1 MARVDRL
8 KQRLLKELV
17 DQNVELV
24 TGTPRRKLLKRRR
37 RLRLGSSLLGLAL
50 LPVALL
56 ASSRLFAPDLA
67 PVAVATREPGP
78 ARAEL
83 AGAQGGEGAEPVR
96 KAAPRPIDPSVFPL
110 AVRRIA
116 IDPGH
121 GGSAVGTRSSSGLF
135 EKDMTLD
142 IAQRVRRLLEASSFE
157 VVMTRQDDRAV
168 SLRDRARI
176 ANEARADLFVSIHL
190 NWIAGGNT
198 RGVETYYLGPTDDP
212 ELDRLAA
219 LENRDSGY
227 AVADFRRLLDQVYA
241 DARQGSSRQLAEAI
255 DASLYRSLSRLPTG
269 QTASGDG
276 AALSD
281 RGVKTAPFLVLVSTE
296 MPAVLAEVSS
306 LSNATE
312 AELLT
317 KPLYRQYI
325 AEALARGVR
334 RYALAA
340 ESAPEKGI

>member
-8 KQRLLKELV
+8 KQRLLRELV

-24 TGTPRRKLLKRRR
+24 QGMPRKTLKRRR
-37 RLRLGSSLLGLAL
+37 RLRLGSSLLGLSL

-56 ASSRLFAPDLA
+56 ASSRLFAPDLSSIATSA
-67 PVAVATREPGP
+67 PVRSGP
-78 ARAEL
+78 SPPASSPSAEEL
-83 AGAQGGEGAEPVR
+83 R
-96 KAAPRPIDPSVFPL
+96 LAAPRPIDPSVFPL

-121 GGSAVGTRSSSGLF
+121 GGFSVGTRAASGLY
-135 EKDMTLD
+135 EKDVTLD
-142 IAQRVRRLLEASSFE
+142 IARRVQRLLEASAFE
-157 VVMTRQDDRAV
+157 VVMTRNDDQAV

-190 NWIAGGNT
+190 NWISSGNT
-198 RGVETYYLGPTDDP
+198 RGVETYCLGPTDDP

-241 DARQGSSRQLAEAI
+241 DARQGSSRRLAESI
-255 DASLYRSLSRLPTG
+255 DGSLFRSLSKLPARE
-269 QTASGDG
+269 ASTSG
-276 AALSD
+276 AAVAD

-334 RYALAA
+334 RYALAV

>member
-8 KQRLLKELV
+8 KQRLLHELV
-17 DQNVELV
+17 EQNLELMR
-24 TGTPRRKLLKRRR
+24 GLPRRTLKRRR
-37 RLRLGSSLLGLAL
+37 RFRLGGSMLALAL

-56 ASSRLFAPDLA
+56 ASSRLFAPKEASA
-67 PVAVATREPGP
+67 PTALRPAVPSSVK
-78 ARAEL
+78 ARPVV
-83 AGAQGGEGAEPVR
+83 EPVR
-96 KAAPRPIDPSVFPL
+96 LAAPQPIDPLVFPL
-110 AVRRIA
+110 AVRKIA

-121 GGSAVGTRSSSGLF
+121 GGTAVGTRAASGLF

-142 IAQRVRRLLEASSFE
+142 IARRLARLLEASSFE
-157 VVMTRQDDRAV
+157 VVMTRDDDRAV
-168 SLRDRARI
+168 SLRERARI
-176 ANEARADLFVSIHL
+176 ANDARADLFVSIHL

-212 ELDRLAA
+212 ELNRLAA

-241 DARQGSSRQLAEAI
+241 DARQGSSRRLAEAI
-255 DASLYRSLSRLPTG
+255 GRSLFRSLSSLP
-269 QTASGDG
+269 
-276 AALSD
+276 ALLSSPGRAGIAD
-281 RGVKTAPFLVLVSTE
+281 RGVKTAPFLVLVSTD
-296 MPAVLAEVSS
+296 MPAVLAEVSC
-306 LSNATE
+306 LSDETE

-317 KPLYRQYI
+317 RPLYRQYI

>member
-8 KQRLLKELV
+8 KQRLLRELV

-24 TGTPRRKLLKRRR
+24 QGMPRKTLKRRR

-56 ASSRLFAPDLA
+56 ASSRLFAPDLSLIEA
-67 PVAVATREPGP
+67 PIVSAPTPTRGGP
-78 ARAEL
+78 PKPANPSSTE
-83 AGAQGGEGAEPVR
+83 ER

-121 GGSAVGTRSSSGLF
+121 GGFSVGTRAASGLY
-135 EKDMTLD
+135 EKDVTLD
-142 IAQRVRRLLEASSFE
+142 IARRVQRLLEASSFE
-157 VVMTRQDDRAV
+157 VVMTRTDDRAI

-176 ANEARADLFVSIHL
+176 ANTARADLFLSIHL

-241 DARQGSSRQLAEAI
+241 DARQGSSRRLAESI
-255 DASLYRSLSRLPTG
+255 DGALFRSLSLLPARVPTPN
-269 QTASGDG
+269 G
-276 AALSD
+276 ATVAD

-296 MPAVLAEVSS
+296 MPAVLAEVSC

>member
-24 TGTPRRKLLKRRR
+24 SGAPQRKLLKRRR

-56 ASSRLFAPDLA
+56 GSSRLFAPDLA
-67 PVAVATREPGP
+67 PAAEATP
-78 ARAEL
+78 AAPVRAEL
-83 AGAQGGEGAEPVR
+83 RGPKAREGAGAVR

-121 GGSAVGTRSSSGLF
+121 GGAAVGTRSSSGLF

-142 IAQRVRRLLEASSFE
+142 IARRVRRLLEASSFE
-157 VVMTRQDDRAV
+157 VVMTREDDRAV

-190 NWIAGGNT
+190 NWIEGDNR

-255 DASLYRSLSRLPTG
+255 DGSLFRSLSRLPARLPTEE
-269 QTASGDG
+269 G
-276 AALSD
+276 AALAD

-306 LSNATE
+306 LSSPAE

>member
-8 KQRLLKELV
+8 KQRLLRELV

-24 TGTPRRKLLKRRR
+24 AGLPRKLLKRRR

-67 PVAVATREPGP
+67 PIATHASSPSAPSRTGAPASAVSSASE
-78 ARAEL
+78 AL
-83 AGAQGGEGAEPVR
+83 R
-96 KAAPRPIDPSVFPL
+96 KPAPRPIDPSVFPL

-116 IDPGH
+116 LDPGH
-121 GGSAVGTRSSSGLF
+121 GGFAVGTRASSGLY
-135 EKDMTLD
+135 EKDVTLD
-142 IAQRVRRLLEASSFE
+142 IARRVQRLLEASSFE
-157 VVMTRQDDRAV
+157 VVMTRDDDRAV

-241 DARQGSSRQLAEAI
+241 DARQGSSRRLAESI
-255 DASLYRSLSRLPTG
+255 DGALFRSLSRLPARLPAANG
-269 QTASGDG
+269 SGV
-276 AALSD
+276 AD

>member
-8 KQRLLKELV
+8 KQRLLRELV

-24 TGTPRRKLLKRRR
+24 LGTPRKKLKRRR

-56 ASSRLFAPDLA
+56 ASSRLFAPDLSPIA
-67 PVAVATREPGP
+67 VVAATSSGSKLSGTPGP
-78 ARAEL
+78 ADPKD
-83 AGAQGGEGAEPVR
+83 AEPVR

-116 IDPGH
+116 LDPGH
-121 GGSAVGTRSSSGLF
+121 GGFAAGTRSSSGLV
-135 EKDMTLD
+135 EKDVTLD

-157 VVMTRQDDRAV
+157 VVMTRDDDRAV

-190 NWIAGGNT
+190 NWIASGNT

-241 DARQGSSRQLAEAI
+241 DARQGSSRHLAEAI
-255 DASLYRSLSRLPTG
+255 DGALFRSLSRLPARMPAG
-269 QTASGDG
+269 EG
-276 AALSD
+276 AALAD

>member
-8 KQRLLKELV
+8 KQRLLRELV

-24 TGTPRRKLLKRRR
+24 QGKPRKQLKRRR

-56 ASSRLFAPDLA
+56 ASSRLFAPDLS
-67 PVAVATREPGP
+67 PVTTAAPGP
-78 ARAEL
+78 APARAGLLPGPEDRYDSES
-83 AGAQGGEGAEPVR
+83 AR

-121 GGSAVGTRSSSGLF
+121 GGFAVGTRSASGLF

-142 IAQRVRRLLEASSFE
+142 IGQRVRRLLEASSFE

-241 DARQGSSRQLAEAI
+241 DARQGSSRRLAEAI
-255 DASLYRSLSRLPTG
+255 DGSLFRSLSRLP
-269 QTASGDG
+269 ARMPSGDG
-276 AALSD
+276 ATLAD

>member
-8 KQRLLKELV
+8 KQRLLRELV

-24 TGTPRRKLLKRRR
+24 RGTPHKTLKRSR
-37 RLRLGSSLLGLAL
+37 RLRLGSSLLALAL

-56 ASSRLFAPDLA
+56 ASSRLFAPALM
-67 PVAVATREPGP
+67 PVAPTASVAMSAPGDVP
-78 ARAEL
+78 EVAEN
-83 AGAQGGEGAEPVR
+83 VR
-96 KAAPRPIDPSVFPL
+96 KSAPRPIDPSVFPL
-110 AVRRIA
+110 AVRKIA

-121 GGSAVGTRSSSGLF
+121 GGSSVGTRAATGLY
-135 EKDMTLD
+135 EKDVTLD
-142 IAQRVRRLLEASSFE
+142 IGRRLERLLAASSFE

-176 ANEARADLFVSIHL
+176 ANQARADLFVSIHL

-241 DARQGSSRQLAEAI
+241 GARQGSSRRLAESI
-255 DASLYRSLSRLPTG
+255 DASLFSSLSRASAAVG
-269 QTASGDG
+269 ASGG
-276 AALSD
+276 GLSD

-306 LSNATE
+306 LSNPTE
-312 AELLT
+312 AELLA

-340 ESAPEKGI
+340 ESATEKGP

>member
-8 KQRLLKELV
+8 KQRLLRELV

-24 TGTPRRKLLKRRR
+24 QGMPRKTLKRRR

-56 ASSRLFAPDLA
+56 ASSRLFAPGLSPIEA
-67 PVAVATREPGP
+67 PVSPAAAPTRTGP
-78 ARAEL
+78 A
-83 AGAQGGEGAEPVR
+83 EPANLPSTEAPR

-121 GGSAVGTRSSSGLF
+121 GGFSVGTRAASGLY
-135 EKDMTLD
+135 EKDVTLD
-142 IAQRVRRLLEASSFE
+142 IARRVQRLLEASSFE
-157 VVMTRQDDRAV
+157 VVMTRTDDRAI

-176 ANEARADLFVSIHL
+176 ANDARADLFVSIHL
-190 NWIAGGNT
+190 NWISVGNT

-241 DARQGSSRQLAEAI
+241 DARQGSSRRLAESI
-255 DASLYRSLSRLPTG
+255 DGALFRSLSRLPAREP
-269 QTASGDG
+269 TANG
-276 AALSD
+276 AAVAD

-296 MPAVLAEVSS
+296 MPAVLAEVSC

>member
-8 KQRLLKELV
+8 KQRLLRELV
-17 DQNVELV
+17 EQNIELV
-24 TGTPRRKLLKRRR
+24 QGLPRRTLKRRR
-37 RLRLGSSLLGLAL
+37 RFRLGSSLLALAL

-56 ASSRLFAPDLA
+56 GSSRLFAPGLA
-67 PVAVATREPGP
+67 PTPVASPIAPSRLI
-78 ARAEL
+78 A
-83 AGAQGGEGAEPVR
+83 AQSVSEPVHL
-96 KAAPRPIDPSVFPL
+96 AAPQPIDPLVFPL
-110 AVRRIA
+110 AVRKIA

-121 GGSAVGTRSSSGLF
+121 GGAAVGTQAASGLY

-142 IAQRVRRLLEASSFE
+142 IAHRLERLLVASSFE
-157 VVMTRQDDRAV
+157 VVMTRADDRAV

-190 NWIAGGNT
+190 NWIADGNT

-212 ELDRLAA
+212 ELNRLAA

-241 DARQGSSRQLAEAI
+241 DARQGSSRRLAESI
-255 DASLYRSLSRLPTG
+255 DSSLFR
-269 QTASGDG
+269 
-276 AALSD
+276 ALSSLPVHLSSPGRAGIAD

-296 MPAVLAEVSS
+296 MPAVLAEVSC
-306 LSNATE
+306 LSDETE

-317 KPLYRQYI
+317 RPLYRQYI

>member
-8 KQRLLKELV
+8 KQRLLRELV
-17 DQNVELV
+17 EQNVELV
-24 TGTPRRKLLKRRR
+24 AGLPRKTLKRRR

-56 ASSRLFAPDLA
+56 ASSRLFAPALG
-67 PVAVATREPGP
+67 PVAPPVDGSAASRVSNPGRTEGREIPE
-78 ARAEL
+78 ARL
-83 AGAQGGEGAEPVR
+83 
-96 KAAPRPIDPSVFPL
+96 AAPRPIDPSVFPL

-121 GGSAVGTRSSSGLF
+121 GGAAVGTRAASGLY
-135 EKDMTLD
+135 EKDITLD
-142 IAQRVRRLLEASSFE
+142 IARRVRRLLEEASFE
-157 VVMTRQDDRAV
+157 VVMTREEDRAV
-168 SLRDRARI
+168 SLRERARI
-176 ANEARADLFVSIHL
+176 ANEAQSDLFVSIHL

-241 DARQGSSRQLAEAI
+241 GARLDSSRRLAESI
-255 DASLYRSLSRLPTG
+255 DGSLFRSLSRLPSHLPT
-269 QTASGDG
+269 SGG
-276 AALSD
+276 SEIAD

-296 MPAVLAEVSS
+296 MPAVLAEVSC
-306 LSNATE
+306 LSNETE

-340 ESAPEKGI
+340 ESAPEKGT